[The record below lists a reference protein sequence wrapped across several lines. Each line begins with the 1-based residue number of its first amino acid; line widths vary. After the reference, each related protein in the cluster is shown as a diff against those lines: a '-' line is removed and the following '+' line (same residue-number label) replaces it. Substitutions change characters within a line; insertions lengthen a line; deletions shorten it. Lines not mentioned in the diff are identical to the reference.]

1 MGIKVPCSVCGTEN
15 DYFSFAEDIGTVEKH
30 YFCENCGFFV
40 EMAYSP
46 ELRGVVITNNK
57 NMLEQQKKYENIIK
71 ELSLEYYDI

>member
-1 MGIKVPCSVCGTEN
+1 MGIKATCSVCGAEN

-46 ELRGVVITNNK
+46 ELRGMVVTNNK
-57 NMLEQQKKYENIIK
+57 NMLKQQKKYENIIK